1 MTVEKKLIS
10 KKKPFYPIS
19 KKLENFL
26 KHHDRWIND
35 VISYD
40 DLLRYTD
47 SINIYDKNDKDTLW
61 VRLIYNESER
71 NEIDENLKITYTLLH
86 SDGNPTS
93 IPYLNI
99 YSVDYCTFGN
109 SKPFRIKIRNILNDN
124 FTYFYVKKTDASR
137 IYGIEF
143 EHMLSPRNL
152 NFLVN
157 RSSLIEEHIAGIP
170 GDVFIKEYLPKC
182 SEYQKSQIAKEYVK
196 FNERCMIR
204 LLGDMRSYNYVVIP
218 IHDFDQ
224 VIYKIRAIDFDQ
236 QSFEGKF
243 NIYIPTNSFYED
255 VYLDIKAKE
264 DTLVLH
270 KNTIP
275 LHKSIRISTDVSNYN
290 DEDINKLYIG
300 RLNYKKEPYYN
311 FTSRK
316 GNKLTAYT
324 KTLGSFVLVTDKSDP
339 KIKALNFEDNKWIS
353 KNKTLK
359 IKITDVLSG
368 ISSYRATING
378 KFILMEYNYKKDV
391 LTYDFDDQII
401 SESENNL
408 KLIVIDNVGNNATF
422 EATFFRK

>member
-1 MTVEKKLIS
+1 MTIEKKLIS
-10 KKKPFYPIS
+10 QKKPFYPIS
-19 KKLENFL
+19 KKLESFL
-26 KHHDRWIND
+26 KLHDRWIND

-71 NEIDENLKITYTLLH
+71 IEIDENLKIIYTLLH
-86 SDGNPTS
+86 SDGNTSS

-99 YSVDYCTFGN
+99 DSVDYCTFGN
-109 SKPFRIKIRNILNDN
+109 SKPFRVKIRNIVNDN

-157 RSSLIEEHIAGIP
+157 SSSLIEEHIAGIP
-170 GDVFIKEYLPKC
+170 GDIFIKEYLPKC

-236 QSFEGKF
+236 QSYEGKF
-243 NIYIPTNSFYED
+243 S
-255 VYLDIKAKE
+255 VYRPQFFKE
-264 DTLVLH
+264 NKPMMDLV
-270 KNTIP
+270 
-275 LHKSIRISTDVSNYN
+275 R
-290 DEDINKLYIG
+290 NKLKSNSITQYKIEERSTISR
-300 RLNYKKEPYYN
+300 RLIISDDRINLLVKIMKQDKISSKQNVDNLKQEIFK
-311 FTSRK
+311 FTNEESFIRSK
-316 GNKLTAYT
+316 SMGELME
-324 KTLGSFVLVTDKSDP
+324 KTLDYLKR
-339 KIKALNFEDNKWIS
+339 NYQNIS
-353 KNKTLK
+353 
-359 IKITDVLSG
+359 
-368 ISSYRATING
+368 
-378 KFILMEYNYKKDV
+378 
-391 LTYDFDDQII
+391 
-401 SESENNL
+401 
-408 KLIVIDNVGNNATF
+408 LIDLI
-422 EATFFRK
+422 

>member
-1 MTVEKKLIS
+1 MTIEKKLIS
-10 KKKPFYPIS
+10 QKKPFYPIS
-19 KKLENFL
+19 KKLESFL
-26 KHHDRWIND
+26 KLHDRWIND

-71 NEIDENLKITYTLLH
+71 IEIDENLKIIYTLLH
-86 SDGNPTS
+86 SDGNTSS

-99 YSVDYCTFGN
+99 DSVDYCTFGN
-109 SKPFRIKIRNILNDN
+109 SKPFRVKIRNIVNDN

-157 RSSLIEEHIAGIP
+157 SSSLIEEHIAGIP
-170 GDVFIKEYLPKC
+170 GDIFIKEYLPKC

-236 QSFEGKF
+236 QSYEGKF
-243 NIYIPTNSFYED
+243 S
-255 VYLDIKAKE
+255 VYRPQFFKE
-264 DTLVLH
+264 NKPMMDLV
-270 KNTIP
+270 
-275 LHKSIRISTDVSNYN
+275 R
-290 DEDINKLYIG
+290 NKLKSDSITQYKIEERSTISR
-300 RLNYKKEPYYN
+300 RLIISDDRMNLLVKIMKQDKISSKQNVDNLKQEIFK
-311 FTSRK
+311 FTNEESFIRSK
-316 GNKLTAYT
+316 SMGELME
-324 KTLGSFVLVTDKSDP
+324 KTLDYLKR
-339 KIKALNFEDNKWIS
+339 NYQNIS
-353 KNKTLK
+353 
-359 IKITDVLSG
+359 
-368 ISSYRATING
+368 
-378 KFILMEYNYKKDV
+378 
-391 LTYDFDDQII
+391 
-401 SESENNL
+401 
-408 KLIVIDNVGNNATF
+408 LIDLI
-422 EATFFRK
+422 

>member
-99 YSVDYCTFGN
+99 DSVDYCTFGN
-109 SKPFRIKIRNILNDN
+109 SKPFRIKIRNIVNDN

-236 QSFEGKF
+236 QSYEGKF
-243 NIYIPTNSFYED
+243 SVYRPQFFKENKPMMDLVRKKLKTDSIIQYKIEERSTISKRLIIADERMKLLVDIMKQDTISSIENIDN
-255 VYLDIKAKE
+255 L
-264 DTLVLH
+264 
-270 KNTIP
+270 
-275 LHKSIRISTDVSNYN
+275 
-290 DEDINKLYIG
+290 
-300 RLNYKKEPYYN
+300 KKEIFK
-311 FTSRK
+311 FTK
-316 GNKLTAYT
+316 EE
-324 KTLGSFVLVTDKSDP
+324 SFIKS
-339 KIKALNFEDNKWIS
+339 KSMGE
-353 KNKTLK
+353 
-359 IKITDVLSG
+359 
-368 ISSYRATING
+368 
-378 KFILMEYNYKKDV
+378 LMEYSLDYLKTNYQNV
-391 LTYDFDDQII
+391 
-401 SESENNL
+401 S
-408 KLIVIDNVGNNATF
+408 LIDLI
-422 EATFFRK
+422 

>member
-99 YSVDYCTFGN
+99 DSVDYCTFGN

-236 QSFEGKF
+236 QSYEGKF
-243 NIYIPTNSFYED
+243 SVYRPQFFKENKPMMDLVRKKLKTDSIIQYKIEERSTISKRLIIADERMKLLVDIMKLDTISSIENID
-255 VYLDIKAKE
+255 
-264 DTLVLH
+264 
-270 KNTIP
+270 
-275 LHKSIRISTDVSNYN
+275 
-290 DEDINKLYIG
+290 KL
-300 RLNYKKEPYYN
+300 KKEIFK
-311 FTSRK
+311 FTK
-316 GNKLTAYT
+316 EE
-324 KTLGSFVLVTDKSDP
+324 SFIKS
-339 KIKALNFEDNKWIS
+339 KSMGE
-353 KNKTLK
+353 
-359 IKITDVLSG
+359 
-368 ISSYRATING
+368 
-378 KFILMEYNYKKDV
+378 LMEQSLDYLKRNYQNV
-391 LTYDFDDQII
+391 
-401 SESENNL
+401 S
-408 KLIVIDNVGNNATF
+408 LIDLI
-422 EATFFRK
+422 